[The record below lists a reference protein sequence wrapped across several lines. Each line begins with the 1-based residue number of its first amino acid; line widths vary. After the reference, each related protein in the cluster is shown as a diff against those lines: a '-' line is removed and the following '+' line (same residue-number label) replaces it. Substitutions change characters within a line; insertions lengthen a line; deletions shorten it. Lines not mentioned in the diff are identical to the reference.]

1 MENEYYKRYEP
12 FFGEW
17 RIKRFIGAGSYG
29 RVFEI
34 ERRDEFDTV
43 YTGAL
48 KAVTIPSSQGELDE
62 ILADGMDMNGASTYF
77 RDYVKEL
84 NREIA
89 LMSKLKGH
97 SNIVSYE
104 DHKMFPHEDGV
115 GWDILIRMELLT
127 PITSYLKQNHTF
139 TRREVIQL
147 GMDLC
152 KALEICQRY
161 NIIHRDIKPANI
173 FISETEDFKLG
184 DFGVARIASASTG
197 ASTRAGTVNYM
208 APEVF
213 RGEKYTSNVDIYSL
227 GLVMY
232 QLLNANRMP
241 LYPPYPQPMSPAQR
255 ERAQAQRLSGAA
267 LPPPANA
274 EGRLAEIVLKACAP
288 DPAQRYDSPT
298 VMRQALE
305 AILYTEGEAKMIYP
319 EGDTVPVPSTSGAA
333 APEEN
338 DPNGETERPVWGKAH
353 ADSEKP
359 AKAEKTLPECLK
371 NARDDAPLE
380 QQFSLRELSGLSK
393 EEADALDLTLKPMPQ
408 PAPAAEPAAP
418 VVPQEPAAD
427 QTVRVETA
435 QPAAPADDSTVRLMP
450 GAVPV
455 QTPAE
460 DHTERVAVPVQP
472 VQNVQESDKTTF
484 LFEAQAEKR
493 RQEQQAKR
501 EAEEAA
507 RRKAAEEKEAELAR
521 IRAEKRAAQ
530 QAEEAA
536 RRAQEEA
543 ARKAAAE
550 QAEQPKPAAP
560 AKKNGKLPLV
570 IGGVVV
576 AAVVAVGGFALA
588 GQGGTADSAA
598 DALYKAGTY
607 TATAENDIGSVVVE
621 MTFSADAITDVSI
634 DASSQTKGIGQE
646 AAQPLQ
652 EAILKAQSADVDGYT
667 GATLTSD
674 AIKQAAADC
683 IAQASTGKA
692 ASGLSQ
698 KAADLIDSGTCGE
711 QATWELY
718 QDGTLYIKG
727 SGAMSDYSISS
738 DANDTSF
745 CSAPWYASHRS
756 DIQTVIIEDGIT
768 RIGEHAFTY
777 CSAMH
782 SVSIPDSVTEI
793 GAEAFAGC
801 SSLESVTI
809 PDGVTKIGS
818 AAFESCGSLK
828 SVTIPSSVTTI
839 GEWAF
844 FGCDSLESVTIPGSV
859 TEIGDWAFSDC
870 GSLKSVTIPDSVTTI
885 GEQAFSG
892 CASLESVTIP
902 GSVTEIGDWAF
913 SDCVFLKSVTIPD
926 SVTTIG
932 ECAFS
937 GCAFLESVTI
947 QGSVTEIGKDAFF
960 FCSALKSVTISRN
973 CTVGQGA
980 FDSGVQI
987 NYYD

>member
-152 KALEICQRY
+152 RALEICQRY

-241 LYPPYPQPMSPAQR
+241 LYPPYPQPITPSSR

-305 AILYTEGEAKMIYP
+305 AIRYTEGEAKMIYP

-418 VVPQEPAAD
+418 AVPQEPAAD

-460 DHTERVAVPVQP
+460 DRTKRVAAPVQP

-521 IRAEKRAAQ
+521 IRAEKRAAE
-530 QAEEAA
+530 QAAA
-536 RRAQEEA
+536 EEA
-543 ARKAAAE
+543 ARKAEAE
-550 QAEQPKPAAP
+550 QAAAAQAAQQQAEPAAP
-560 AKKNGKLPLV
+560 KKKGSKLPLA
-570 IGGVVV
+570 IGGVAV

-588 GQGGTADSAA
+588 GRGGASSTAAASTADAI
-598 DALYKAGTY
+598 YTAGTY
-607 TATAENDIGSVVVE
+607 TATAEGCLSDVTVTVTVS
-621 MTFSADAITDVSI
+621 DKAITDVRV
-634 DASSQTKGIGQE
+634 DASGETAELGGKAAEELPSEIIRSQST
-646 AAQPLQ
+646 
-652 EAILKAQSADVDGYT
+652 DVDGYT

-674 AIKQAAADC
+674 AIKKAAADC
-683 IAQASTGKA
+683 IAQASGKKA
-692 ASGLSQ
+692 ASSQAASAAASSTVASSTTASSLSQ
-698 KAADLIDSGTCGE
+698 NAADLIDSGSCGKN
-711 QATWELY
+711 ATWELY
-718 QDGTLYIKG
+718 KDGTLYIKG
-727 SGAMSDYSISS
+727 SGAMQDYNWNYNETTKIV
-738 DANDTSF
+738 TTG
-745 CSAPWYASHRS
+745 APWHDSHSAS
-756 DIQTVIIEDGIT
+756 VKKLVVEDGIT
-768 RIGEHAFTY
+768 SIGNDAFSDCESLASAELAEGITSIGDGAFTGCY
-777 CSAMH
+777 DLEKIN
-782 SVSIPDSVTEI
+782 IPNSVTSIGYDAFDSCWTLPSLELPSGLSKLESSAVSFTAFKELTVPHGVKVVDSYLATYNDNLTTVTLEEGVEEI
-793 GAEAFAGC
+793 WHRAFWGCEKLNNITIPRSVKKIEGEAF
-801 SSLESVTI
+801 LECT
-809 PDGVTKIGS
+809 
-818 AAFESCGSLK
+818 SLK
-828 SVTIPSSVTTI
+828 SVTISKNCNV
-839 GEWAF
+839 
-844 FGCDSLESVTIPGSV
+844 
-859 TEIGDWAFSDC
+859 
-870 GSLKSVTIPDSVTTI
+870 
-885 GEQAFSG
+885 
-892 CASLESVTIP
+892 AS
-902 GSVTEIGDWAF
+902 
-913 SDCVFLKSVTIPD
+913 
-926 SVTTIG
+926 
-932 ECAFS
+932 
-937 GCAFLESVTI
+937 
-947 QGSVTEIGKDAFF
+947 DAFP
-960 FCSALKSVTISRN
+960 ST
-973 CTVGQGA
+973 
-980 FDSGVQI
+980 VQI

>member
-1 MENEYYKRYEP
+1 MTAESYNEKYAP
-12 FFGEW
+12 LLGEW
-17 RIKRFIGAGSYG
+17 TIKRCIGSGSYG

-34 ERRDEFDTV
+34 ERRDALGTV
-43 YTGAL
+43 NTSAL
-48 KAVTIPSSQGELDE
+48 KIISLPQSEDDLRSTIETNNLTGDSVSSYYRSCADAITNE
-62 ILADGMDMNGASTYF
+62 I
-77 RDYVKEL
+77 K
-84 NREIA
+84 
-89 LMSKLKGH
+89 LMSELKAQ

-127 PITSYLKQNHTF
+127 PITSYLKENHTF

-232 QLLNANRMP
+232 QLLNNNRMP
-241 LYPPYPQPMSPAQR
+241 LYPPYPQPITPSSR

-319 EGDTVPVPSTSGAA
+319 EGDTVPVPSTGGAA

-338 DPNGETERPVWGKAH
+338 DPNGETKRPVWGKAH

-359 AKAEKTLPECLK
+359 AKAEKDLPECLK
-371 NARDDAPLE
+371 NARDDVPLE

-393 EEADALDLTLKPMPQ
+393 EETDALDLTLKPMPQ

-418 VVPQEPAAD
+418 AVPQEPAAD

-455 QTPAE
+455 PTPAE
-460 DHTERVAVPVQP
+460 DHTERVAVPTPVQS

-521 IRAEKRAAQ
+521 IRAEKRAAE
-530 QAEEAA
+530 QAAA
-536 RRAQEEA
+536 EEA
-543 ARKAAAE
+543 ARKAEAE
-550 QAEQPKPAAP
+550 QAAAAQAAQQQAEPAAP
-560 AKKNGKLPLV
+560 KKKGSKLPLA
-570 IGGVVV
+570 IGGVAV

-588 GQGGTADSAA
+588 GRGNSQLPVAASSVSVSSAA
-598 DALYKAGTY
+598 EAIYTAGTY

-621 MTFSADAITDVSI
+621 MTFSDDAITDVSI
-634 DASSQTKGIGQE
+634 DASEQTKGIGQE
-646 AAQPLQ
+646 AAEPLQ
-652 EAILKAQSADVDGYT
+652 EAILKAQSADVDGYS

-692 ASGLSQ
+692 ASSSAANAAASSTVASSTTASSLSQ
-698 KAADLIDSGTCGE
+698 NAADLIDSGSCGKN
-711 QATWELY
+711 ATWELY
-718 QDGTLYIKG
+718 KDGTMYIKG
-727 SGAMSDYSISS
+727 TGAMTDYDFDYNTETKVTIT
-738 DANDTSF
+738 NV
-745 CSAPWYASHRS
+745 PWYATHLSS
-756 DIQTVIIEDGIT
+756 IKKIVIESGIT
-768 RIGEHAFTY
+768 YVGAYSFMDCDAVTEVELPDTLTTIGENAFWLCNELKTIK
-777 CSAMH
+777 
-782 SVSIPDSVTEI
+782 IPSSVTEI
-793 GAEAFAGC
+793 GKRAFGGC
-801 SSLESVTI
+801 LELTEVELPEGLKTIGYAAFDSCGIKTVTI
-809 PDGVTKIGS
+809 PGSVKEIPSEAFLLAYTQNVVIEEGVEEIGEEAFYYNDQLKSITIPRSVKKIGS
-818 AAFESCGSLK
+818 NAFAKCTSLK
-828 SVTIPSSVTTI
+828 SVTISKNCNV
-839 GEWAF
+839 A
-844 FGCDSLESVTIPGSV
+844 
-859 TEIGDWAFSDC
+859 A
-870 GSLKSVTIPDSVTTI
+870 
-885 GEQAFSG
+885 
-892 CASLESVTIP
+892 
-902 GSVTEIGDWAF
+902 
-913 SDCVFLKSVTIPD
+913 
-926 SVTTIG
+926 
-932 ECAFS
+932 
-937 GCAFLESVTI
+937 
-947 QGSVTEIGKDAFF
+947 DAFP
-960 FCSALKSVTISRN
+960 ST
-973 CTVGQGA
+973 
-980 FDSGVQI
+980 VQI

>member
-1 MENEYYKRYEP
+1 MDNEYYKRYEP
-12 FFGEW
+12 FFGAW
-17 RIKRFIGAGSYG
+17 YIKRYIGAGSYG
-29 RVFEI
+29 KVFEI

-43 YTGAL
+43 FTGAL
-48 KAVTIPSSQGELDE
+48 KAITIPSSPDELEE
-62 ILADGMDMNGASTYF
+62 ILSDGMDRDGASTYF
-77 RDYVKEL
+77 RDYVKDL

-104 DHKMFPHEDGV
+104 DHAIHAHEDGI

-127 PITSYLKQNHTF
+127 PITGYLKQNKSF
-139 TRREVIQL
+139 TRREIIRL
-147 GMDLC
+147 GIDLC
-152 KALEICQRY
+152 RALEVCQRY

-213 RGEKYTSNVDIYSL
+213 KGEKYTSNVDIYSL

-232 QLLNANRMP
+232 QLLNNNRMP
-241 LYPPYPQPMSPAQR
+241 LYPPYPQPITPSSR

-418 VVPQEPAAD
+418 AVPQEPAAD

-472 VQNVQESDKTTF
+472 VQNVQERPS
-484 LFEAQAEKR
+484 
-493 RQEQQAKR
+493 
-501 EAEEAA
+501 
-507 RRKAAEEKEAELAR
+507 
-521 IRAEKRAAQ
+521 
-530 QAEEAA
+530 
-536 RRAQEEA
+536 
-543 ARKAAAE
+543 
-550 QAEQPKPAAP
+550 QP
-560 AKKNGKLPLV
+560 
-570 IGGVVV
+570 
-576 AAVVAVGGFALA
+576 
-588 GQGGTADSAA
+588 S
-598 DALYKAGTY
+598 
-607 TATAENDIGSVVVE
+607 
-621 MTFSADAITDVSI
+621 
-634 DASSQTKGIGQE
+634 
-646 AAQPLQ
+646 
-652 EAILKAQSADVDGYT
+652 
-667 GATLTSD
+667 
-674 AIKQAAADC
+674 
-683 IAQASTGKA
+683 
-692 ASGLSQ
+692 
-698 KAADLIDSGTCGE
+698 
-711 QATWELY
+711 
-718 QDGTLYIKG
+718 
-727 SGAMSDYSISS
+727 
-738 DANDTSF
+738 
-745 CSAPWYASHRS
+745 
-756 DIQTVIIEDGIT
+756 
-768 RIGEHAFTY
+768 
-777 CSAMH
+777 
-782 SVSIPDSVTEI
+782 
-793 GAEAFAGC
+793 
-801 SSLESVTI
+801 
-809 PDGVTKIGS
+809 
-818 AAFESCGSLK
+818 
-828 SVTIPSSVTTI
+828 
-839 GEWAF
+839 
-844 FGCDSLESVTIPGSV
+844 
-859 TEIGDWAFSDC
+859 
-870 GSLKSVTIPDSVTTI
+870 
-885 GEQAFSG
+885 
-892 CASLESVTIP
+892 
-902 GSVTEIGDWAF
+902 
-913 SDCVFLKSVTIPD
+913 
-926 SVTTIG
+926 
-932 ECAFS
+932 
-937 GCAFLESVTI
+937 
-947 QGSVTEIGKDAFF
+947 
-960 FCSALKSVTISRN
+960 
-973 CTVGQGA
+973 
-980 FDSGVQI
+980 
-987 NYYD
+987 